1 MIKVVRIDHRL
12 LHGQVIFAWTKS
24 QGIERIIVIDN
35 DAAGDDFKKMS
46 LKLSKPADIKLS
58 VFSVTQA
65 KERMEKI
72 NKLKSNTMVI
82 FGDVLQAS
90 EIIPDLNGITEVNY
104 GGVKNRPDT
113 KRYSNAVFLNDEE
126 VRSSQRL
133 KEQGI
138 TLFMQ
143 QVPTSKRES
152 LDALI

>member
-35 DAAGDDFKKMS
+35 AAAGDDFKKMS

-58 VFSVTQA
+58 VFSVDQA
-65 KERMEKI
+65 IEKLEKI
-72 NKLKSNTMVI
+72 NKLKSNTMII
-82 FGDVLQAS
+82 FGDVLEAVQVVPELKGVS
-90 EIIPDLNGITEVNY
+90 EVNY

-113 KRYSNAVFLNDEE
+113 KRYSNTIFLTEEE
-126 VRSSQRL
+126 VKGSQKL
-133 KEQGI
+133 KDLGI
-138 TLFMQ
+138 ELYMQ

-152 LDALI
+152 LNSLL